1 LDKLKSTGVWPLS
14 SQQTNTLGQKLPLAG
29 YSFVVTGTLSGFSRE
44 SVKQLIQEQGGKVID
59 SISKK
64 TSYLVVGENPG
75 SKFEK
80 ARDLGVEILNE
91 AGLIALIEGK

>member
-1 LDKLKSTGVWPLS
+1 MQYACKVIDGAYVAVITDD
-14 SQQTNTLGQKLPLAG
+14 A
-29 YSFVVTGTLSGFSRE
+29 
-44 SVKQLIQEQGGKVID
+44 GKVID

-75 SKFEK
+75 SKLEK

-91 AGLIALIEGK
+91 AGLIALVEGK